1 MRPHRARSQDH
12 ASKGDT
18 IVGLGPPNQDEE
30 VDKAPSNHRRKPLCH
45 KTQFSWGTV
54 TFLTSAGRAVK

>member
-1 MRPHRARSQDH
+1 MRPHRARSEDH

-30 VDKAPSNHRRKPLCH
+30 VDKAPSNIGGSLC
-45 KTQFSWGTV
+45 V
-54 TFLTSAGRAVK
+54 TNPSSHGAL